1 MGPVI
6 DWQTT
11 GVVIVVGAAV
21 VYLARKVFGQDEP
34 APPPPS
40 FVPMSQLR
48 RSSGAATPRPASTPS
63 IPSTPGEPPR
73 A

>member
-1 MGPVI
+1 MI
-6 DWQTT
+6 DWQMI
-11 GVVIVVGAAV
+11 GVVLVVGAAV
-21 VYLARKVFGQDEP
+21 VYLGRKVFGQDEP

-48 RSSGAATPRPASTPS
+48 RSSGGAGPRPAAPPS
-63 IPSTPGEPPR
+63 APAEPPR